1 MTSEQ
6 VIRDIWLIDRDGQVD
21 YWLETDPLLLRDMAE
36 RHIGILIRLLDEE
49 RA

>member
-6 VIRDIWLIDRDGQVD
+6 VIRDIWLSDRDGQVD
-21 YWLETDPLLLRDMAE
+21 YWLDSDPLLLRDMAAK
-36 RHIGILIRLLDEE
+36 HIGILIELLDEE